1 MRVYAQVHYQ
11 KRNNK
16 GNTMSNNTPIVVDE
30 TALSATDN
38 IRKAITIKHKKVSFM
53 KTPKPYIK
61 QKAGMDYVEYS
72 YMREVA
78 DKEFPGWSW
87 EIIDT
92 EMLGSAAYVVHGRL
106 KWYDEGIWRTGDMVA
121 AHRIQ
126 TKRGTGEF
134 VDIGNDVKA
143 ANTDAIKKAF
153 NMYMN
158 IADDVYRNQI
168 EDMELSDEEKN
179 DILVLASEISEDR
192 MNGIHMLIKDGKL
205 NKANYRGSISKLQR
219 EKDNAKNTNE

>member
-1 MRVYAQVHYQ
+1 
-11 KRNNK
+11 
-16 GNTMSNNTPIVVDE
+16 MSNNTHIVVDE
-30 TALSATDN
+30 NALSTTDN

-61 QKAGMDYVEYS
+61 QKQGMDYVEYS